1 MKFTLNMLYLISLK
15 ASLRTPPKVPSR
27 VSLIVS
33 LGALLTVLLAGCSSG
48 LRYEDSEYTKLD
60 DGRNETLSLKNIRA
74 SHPSLQN
81 AHINVNSF
89 KGYVLISG
97 QVDSPE
103 LIDLATATVSKMRNV
118 KRVHN
123 ELIVAGPTSQISRI
137 NDSYL
142 STKVRTK
149 LSASEDIQGNRIK
162 VVTENDIVYLMGVI
176 TRQEADLAVEIARQ
190 VYGIQKI
197 VKVFDYLN

>member
-1 MKFTLNMLYLISLK
+1 MNFTLNMLRLTLQ
-15 ASLRTPPKVPSR
+15 RVPKKN
-27 VSLIVS
+27 I
-33 LGALLTVLLAGCSSG
+33 LGALLAVLLTGCSPG
-48 LRYEDSEYTKLD
+48 LRYEDSDYTKLD
-60 DGRNETLSLKNIRA
+60 DGRNETLALKNIRA

-103 LIDLATATVSKMRNV
+103 LIALATNAVSKMRNV

-142 STKVRTK
+142 STKVRAK
-149 LSASEDIQGNRIK
+149 LGASEDIQGNRIK
-162 VVTENDIVYLMGVI
+162 VVTENDVVYLMGVI
-176 TRQEADLAVEIARQ
+176 TRQEADLAVEVARQ

>member
-1 MKFTLNMLYLISLK
+1 MKYTLNMLCLV
-15 ASLRTPPKVPSR
+15 SLR
-27 VSLIVS
+27 VSF
-33 LGALLTVLLAGCSSG
+33 GALLTVLLTGCSTG
-48 LRYEDSEYTKLD
+48 LRYEDSDYTKLD
-60 DGRNETLSLKNIRA
+60 DGRNETLALKNIRA

-103 LIDLATATVSKMRNV
+103 LIDLATNAVSKMRNV

-142 STKVRTK
+142 STKVRAK

-162 VVTENDIVYLMGVI
+162 VVTENDVVYLMGVI
-176 TRQEADLAVEIARQ
+176 TRQEADLAVEVARQ

>member
-1 MKFTLNMLYLISLK
+1 MKFTLNTLCPIP
-15 ASLRTPPKVPSR
+15 LRVFLR
-27 VSLIVS
+27 VFATVY
-33 LGALLTVLLAGCSSG
+33 LTVLLTACSTA
-48 LRYEDSEYTKLD
+48 LRHEDSDYTKLD
-60 DGRNETLSLKNIRA
+60 DGRNETLALKNIRA
-74 SHPSLQN
+74 SHQALDD
-81 AHINVNSF
+81 AHVNVNSF

-103 LIDLATATVSKMRNV
+103 LIALATNAVSKMRNV

-123 ELIVAGPTSQISRI
+123 ELIVAGPTSQLSRI

-142 STKVRTK
+142 STKVRAM
-149 LSASEDIQGNRIK
+149 LSASENIQGNRIK
-162 VVTENDIVYLMGVI
+162 VVTENDVVYLMGVI
-176 TRQEADLAVEIARQ
+176 TRQEAHLAVEVARQ

>member
-1 MKFTLNMLYLISLK
+1 MKFTLNMHYPSQIK
-15 ASLRTPPKVPSR
+15 SLRTG
-27 VSLIVS
+27 LITILITS
-33 LGALLTVLLAGCSSG
+33 LLTACSPG
-48 LRYEDSEYTKLD
+48 LRYEDSEYSKLED
-60 DGRNETLSLKNIRA
+60 ERNESLALKNIQA
-74 SHPSLQN
+74 SHPSLKK

-97 QVDSPE
+97 QIDSPE
-103 LIDLATATVSKMRNV
+103 HITLATDAVSRMRNV

-142 STKVRTK
+142 STKVRAK

-162 VVTENDIVYLMGVI
+162 IVTENDVVYLMGVI
-176 TRQEADLAVEIARQ
+176 TRQEADLAVEVARQ